1 MLTQRLFFRNV
12 TDDFTVK
19 MPAIKFMTNTGL
31 ECELSLNNNQAF
43 QTSALLA
50 DYITL
55 DPR

>member
-1 MLTQRLFFRNV
+1 V

-19 MPAIKFMTNTGL
+19 MPAIKFVTSNGL
-31 ECELSLNNNQAF
+31 ECELSLSNHQAY

>member
-1 MLTQRLFFRNV
+1 MFRNV

-19 MPAIKFMTNTGL
+19 MPAIKFLTSTGL
-31 ECELSLNNNQAF
+31 ECELSLNNHQAF